1 MMRVTISLLTMAALM
16 LTASA
21 GLAAEG
27 DLDNDGVVGDLDKKI
42 LMGAMRTR
50 EGDEGFVAAADLS
63 GDGLI
68 TLLDVALFEQLA
80 ANSEK

>member
-1 MMRVTISLLTMAALM
+1 MMIRVAISLLAVAALM

-27 DLDNDGVVGDLDKKI
+27 DCNDDGAVNDADRKI
-42 LMGAMRTR
+42 LMSAMRTR
-50 EGDEGFVAAADLS
+50 EGDVGFVAAADLS

-68 TLLDVALFEQLA
+68 TLLDLSLFEQLA
-80 ANSEK
+80 EK